1 MTVLSIWP
9 KTINEAVEL
18 MIDTISEIDKQ
29 ELLNTN
35 KEELYRFHYSLGM
48 LICGWFGLY
57 NGNKTL
63 LEACALTREKE
74 LERLLFLNDPEEAAA
89 IIIEALWQRLQA
101 EIHVPV

>member
-1 MTVLSIWP
+1 MTDISIWP

-18 MIDTISEIDKQ
+18 MIDTMSEVDKS
-29 ELLNTN
+29 EVLNTK
-35 KEELYRFHYSLGM
+35 KENLSRFHYTLGM

>member
-1 MTVLSIWP
+1 MTDISIWP
-9 KTINEAVEL
+9 TTINDAVEL

-63 LEACALTREKE
+63 LEACALTRKSEI
-74 LERLLFLNDPEEAAA
+74 ERLLFLNDPEEASGVIMEA
-89 IIIEALWQRLQA
+89 IWKKLQ
-101 EIHVPV
+101 EDMRVPV